1 MSSSTQP
8 EETPSPGL
16 EFQKR
21 LSHRHVSQN
30 APYVKWLK
38 MENLKLFRQTFNK
51 FLDVFEK
58 VVQLQKYEDAV
69 EIFNNLVK
77 LVSYFIL
84 SDRNCFLTQI
94 FIFLFSY
101 IVLIC
106 DHVWIQNYKVY
117 IYSFGKYREFERLQ
131 DSVLSQQ
138 NSLSKNI
145 SDRSCR
151 KDIRSQG

>member
-1 MSSSTQP
+1 MSSSTLP

-51 FLDVFEK
+51 FMDVFEK
-58 VVQLQKYEDAV
+58 VVELQKYEDAV

-77 LVSYFIL
+77 LVSHFIQ
-84 SDRNCFLTQI
+84 SYRSCFLTQI
-94 FIFLFSY
+94 LIMFFFNLIHY
-101 IVLIC
+101 IDIRSLLNPEKI
-106 DHVWIQNYKVY
+106 IKFTS
-117 IYSFGKYREFERLQ
+117 IIFGKYREIKRLQ
-131 DSVLSQQ
+131 DSLLSQQ
-138 NSLSKNI
+138 NI
-145 SDRSCR
+145 
-151 KDIRSQG
+151 